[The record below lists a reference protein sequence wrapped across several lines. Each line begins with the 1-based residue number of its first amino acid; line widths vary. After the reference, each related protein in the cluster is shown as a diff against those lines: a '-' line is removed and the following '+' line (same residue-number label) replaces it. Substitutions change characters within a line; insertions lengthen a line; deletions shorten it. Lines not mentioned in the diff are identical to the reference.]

1 MTAEWQLLCPQRVK
15 VFLWLPFQ
23 NKLLANRIR
32 VHRHIAID
40 ARFVACGDPIE
51 SIDHILCFLLP
62 GYVHEFLNSPFAEWL
77 DVNITDPSRFPFD
90 SNNWDCFFAA
100 LCWCIWKQQNR
111 GIFDV
116 DSVVGG
122 CLIHQTRRLWAN
134 SRALTIVHW
143 IKLNISWLKV
153 NTEGARNEQFECAV
167 DESAVQNHDGVWIAG
182 CARNIDACSVLEIS
196 KDQILTN

>member
-1 MTAEWQLLCPQRVK
+1 MTAEWQLLCPQRIK
-15 VFLWLPFQ
+15 VLWLPFQ

-51 SIDHILCFLLP
+51 SIDHILFT
-62 GYVHEFLNSPFAEWL
+62 YDW
-77 DVNITDPSRFPFD
+77 T
-90 SNNWDCFFAA
+90 
-100 LCWCIWKQQNR
+100 
-111 GIFDV
+111 
-116 DSVVGG
+116 G
-122 CLIHQTRRLWAN
+122 CT
-134 SRALTIVHW
+134 RALTIVHW

-167 DESAVQNHDGVWIAG
+167 VESVVQNHDGVWIAG
-182 CARNIDACSVLEIS
+182 CARNIGACSVLEIS